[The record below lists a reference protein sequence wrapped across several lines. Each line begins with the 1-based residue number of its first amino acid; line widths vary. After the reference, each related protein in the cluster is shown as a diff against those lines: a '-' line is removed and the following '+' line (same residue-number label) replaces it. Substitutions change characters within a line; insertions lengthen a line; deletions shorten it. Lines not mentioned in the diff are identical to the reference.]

1 MNKIIKKG
9 KQIFFS
15 PQSSVIS
22 AATTIMLM
30 IVASRIL
37 GLVRQRVLA
46 HFFVPEDL
54 SLFFAA
60 FRLPDLIFE
69 VLVFGTFSSAFIP
82 VFTKSLKKGESE
94 AWDTAARVVNIGLI
108 IFIPLALIFSF
119 KADLVYSYM
128 APGFTLEQT
137 HTIAAIARVLF
148 AAQAFFVVS
157 YVLTGVLESL
167 RIFLVPALA
176 PVFYNLGIIAGTV
189 AFSNSLGL
197 MAPAVGVLIGA
208 AFHFLIQL
216 PASIKLGFRFGSQV
230 KPNADVKKIGRLA
243 LPRVVDLSFQQIA
256 KTVELYFASLLSVSS
271 YTYFTFANTLQL
283 LPVGLF
289 GTSVAKAAL
298 PTLARM
304 DNDLEKFRK
313 TLFSVFAQMV
323 FLITPLAVMLIVLR
337 IPFVR
342 LVYGTDIFGWKA
354 TVQTGFVLSAFAI
367 GVPAQASV
375 MLLNRAFYALHDT
388 RTPMAISLA
397 GTSIATIT
405 SMVLILGFGYPT
417 WALGVAF
424 SAGVIFQFCCLYFF
438 LSKKINGGSFFGLM
452 PILKS
457 LTAGLVS
464 GMVMFFLLKFFDR
477 SAWVKRLSFLTNLE
491 AVRQLNFEAFVLDT
505 RYSVNLLI
513 LSTLTALIGLIV
525 YVVVS
530 FLLRST
536 ELMVLIRVIRTK
548 SFVLAKT
555 KKETISPT
563 ASDTTEL

>member
-1 MNKIIKKG
+1 MDKIIKKG

-342 LVYGTDIFGWKA
+342 LVYGTDIFGWEA
-354 TVQTGFVLSAFAI
+354 TVQTGMVLSAF
-367 GVPAQASV
+367 GVGIVFQAATALFS
-375 MLLNRAFYALHDT
+375 RAFYALHYT
-388 RTPMAISLA
+388 KTPVFVSIGSIFINVVASFYFIRVLGLDIWSLA
-397 GTSIATIT
+397 A
-405 SMVLILGFGYPT
+405 
-417 WALGVAF
+417 AF
-424 SAGVIFQFCCLYFF
+424 S
-438 LSKKINGGSFFGLM
+438 LSTTVQSIVLFYMLIKKINHANTRSLFL
-452 PILKS
+452 PLLKV
-457 LTAGLVS
+457 LTSASVS
-464 GMVMFFLLKFFDR
+464 GFVMYFLLKFFDR
-477 SAWVKRLSFLTNLE
+477 YTWVKRLSFLGKLDAE
-491 AVRQLNFEAFVLDT
+491 QIAFEKFVLDT
-505 RYSVNLLI
+505 RYTLNLLF
-513 LSTLTALIGLIV
+513 LTVGVSVIGLVV
-525 YVVVS
+525 YVFVAW
-530 FLLRST
+530 LLRSY
-536 ELMVLIRVIRTK
+536 ELKIFVGLVKRFLSK
-548 SFVLAKT
+548 STALREPITGPDADS
-555 KKETISPT
+555 IS
-563 ASDTTEL
+563 